1 MKTNPPL
8 KALRTF
14 EASAR
19 LLNFR
24 EASNELNVT
33 ASAVSH
39 QIRLLEDYL
48 GEALFLRHDRK
59 VSLTA
64 SGEYYYREVCK
75 GLRVIDRA
83 TETLLQ
89 QHTSTAI
96 AISAAPIFVTRWLM
110 PRLESFY
117 SAFPDIEIH
126 IQPTSRIVSPSSS
139 EADLLIRYTNEPS
152 NAKHLCTTELFSV
165 NLTPVCAASLHR
177 HWSITGKLP
186 PNTPLLEDTLTDGHQ
201 WHYWFEKYEDSE
213 ELQARQ
219 LIRYDSQTQLL
230 EPTLAGHGVG
240 LVTMEL
246 SEDSFKKGNLIPLYS
261 DRTLNSGHKILAIY
275 QPGSAKQAALERLVK
290 WMVQECQQS
299 LSSII

>member
-8 KALRTF
+8 KALKTF

-24 EASNELNVT
+24 EASAELNVT

-48 GEALFLRHDRK
+48 GHALFLRHDRK
-59 VSLTA
+59 VSLTT

-75 GLRVIDRA
+75 GLRIIDKA
-83 TETLLQ
+83 TDTLLH
-89 QHTSTAI
+89 QHSSTAI

-110 PRLESFY
+110 PRLDSFY

-126 IQPTSRIVSPSSS
+126 IQPTSRIVNPASS
-139 EADLLIRYTNEPS
+139 EADLLIRYTNNPS
-152 NAKHLCTTELFSV
+152 AEKHLSTTELFSV
-165 NLTPVCAASLHR
+165 NLTPVCAANLHR
-177 HWSITGKLP
+177 HWSSTGQFP

-201 WHYWFEKYEDSE
+201 WHYWFDKYDDSK

-230 EPTLAGHGVG
+230 EPTLAGHGIG

-246 SEDSFKKGNLIPLYS
+246 SEDSFKKGNLIPLYT
-261 DRTLNSGHKILAIY
+261 DRFLNSGHKILAIY
-275 QPGSAKQAALERLVK
+275 QPNSPKHQALDRLVK
-290 WMVQECQQS
+290 WMVQECEQP
-299 LSSII
+299 